1 MGFDEGEFGDESEKV
16 TEATTTFIVFRDHF
30 GDAILR
36 ATVGGEGAF
45 LSEGRW
51 MRGGVALDGFDHLR
65 ESGGGGNVAE
75 APTGHG
81 VGFAEAID
89 GEG

>member
-1 MGFDEGEFGDESEKV
+1 
-16 TEATTTFIVFRDHF
+16 
-30 GDAILR
+30 
-36 ATVGGEGAF
+36 
-45 LSEGRW
+45 
-51 MRGGVALDGFDHLR
+51 MRGGVALDGFDYLR